1 MKKRVTGMT
10 SAAEKTSDIAQ
21 GAHGHRLREILAVLY
36 RHEVIKGVTPQ
47 KLRLI
52 LQDLGPTFVKIGQIL
67 SMRRDLLPEAFL
79 TELALLRDS
88 VRPMPF
94 SEVREILEESY
105 GAPLEEVFA
114 SFEKEPI
121 GAASIAQ
128 VHRAALMDL
137 SQVVVK
143 VQRAGIDEKMQKDM
157 ALLRKAAGLL
167 KLSGVAGGAV
177 DFRTVLDEMW
187 FVTQQ
192 EMDFLAEAQNV
203 ETFAAFHREV
213 AFVACPKV
221 FMAYTSKRVLVMEY
235 VDGIPINQSEKL
247 KEAGY
252 DLKEIAEKLCM
263 SFSKQVLEDGFFHAD
278 PHPGNLCVREGKIVF
293 LDLGMVGR
301 LTSREQQ
308 LMKSAVKGVVL
319 KDVQETKTALLSLAV
334 HTQNID
340 HPRLYEDIETVMDR
354 YSQME
359 MGQMN
364 LGKMMEEVLSIA
376 NRHGL
381 QMPQGMAM
389 LSRAIVTLQGVV
401 TQLCPQVDFLSIMA
415 AGMRERLFDEIDWE
429 KELWQGARSLY
440 RSGREALGLP
450 YQLSEL
456 LQAAVKGQGKINV
469 ELTGS
474 EKPLQTISRMV
485 NRIILC
491 FLCGALLIASALLC
505 QAPVLPIWFGIPWM
519 AFLGF
524 FLAALLGAYLIFS
537 SLRAR
542 R

>member
-1 MKKRVTGMT
+1 MT
-10 SAAEKTSDIAQ
+10 SAAEKTSDQ
-21 GAHGHRLREILAVLY
+21 VPGAHSHRLREILAVLY
-36 RHEVIKGVTPQ
+36 RHEVIKGVTPE

-79 TELALLRDS
+79 PELALLRDS

-94 SEVREILEESY
+94 SEVREILEDSY
-105 GAPLEEVFA
+105 GTPLEEVFA

-128 VHRAALMDL
+128 VHRAELMDF

-192 EMDFLAEAQNV
+192 EMDFIAEAENV
-203 ETFAAFHREV
+203 NTFAAFHREV
-213 AFVACPKV
+213 AFVDCPKV
-221 FMAYTSKRVLVMEY
+221 YSAFTTKRVLVMEY
-235 VDGIPINQSEKL
+235 VDGIPINQSDRL
-247 KEAGY
+247 KESGY
-252 DLKEIAEKLCM
+252 ELKELAEKLCM
-263 SFSKQVLEDGFFHAD
+263 SFAKQVLEDGFFHAD
-278 PHPGNLCVREGKIVF
+278 PHPGNLCVRGGKIVF

-301 LTSREQQ
+301 LTPREQQ
-308 LMKSAVKGVVL
+308 LMKRAVKGVVL
-319 KDVQETKTALLSLAV
+319 QDVQETKTALLSLAV
-334 HTQNID
+334 HTQEID
-340 HPRLYEDIETVMDR
+340 HPRLYEDIETVMSR

-364 LGKMMEEVLSIA
+364 MGKMMEEVLSIA

-389 LSRAIVTLQGVV
+389 LSRAAVTLQGVV
-401 TQLCPQVDFLSIMA
+401 TQLCPQVDFISVMA
-415 AGMRERLFDEIDWE
+415 AGLRERLFDDIDWE

-440 RSGREALGLP
+440 RSGKEALGLP

-491 FLCGALLIASALLC
+491 LLCSALLIASALMC
-505 QAPVLPIWFGIPWM
+505 QVPVLPVWFGIPWM
-519 AFLGF
+519 AFCGF